1 MIRYYFLLVLQILP
15 FFVLF
20 LSQKWPQNGP
30 NMIQKWSTNA
40 QKWPFV
46 SKFESLFWARKFKL
60 QNLQEKR
67 DFLSDFQRLC
77 PRQSLS
83 YFFV

>member
-1 MIRYYFLLVLQILP
+1 MATKWSKYDPNMV
-15 FFVLF
+15 
-20 LSQKWPQNGP
+20 QKWAK
-30 NMIQKWSTNA
+30 KWSTNA